1 LLRKIAIVFLRS
13 IALVVVIAAAHAPAT
28 EPELGR
34 PFDMKPAEVV
44 TIQGLR
50 ITFESVSEDSRCPT
64 GAQCMW
70 AGDAVAT
77 FTLEKP
83 PAAALHR
90 TLHTNGRY
98 EQHVKTNG
106 LVVRLED
113 IKPYPKEGAT
123 IAPGDYRA
131 SLVVTRR

>member
-1 LLRKIAIVFLRS
+1 LVRKIATVFARS
-13 IALVVVIAAAHAPAT
+13 IALVLVIAGALAPAT

-34 PFDMKPAEVV
+34 PFDVKPSEVV

-50 ITFESVSEDSRCPT
+50 ITFEGVTEDSRCPT
-64 GAQCMW
+64 GVQCMW
-70 AGDAVAT
+70 AGDAAAT
-77 FTLEKP
+77 FTLEKS
-83 PAAALHR
+83 PAAALQR

-98 EQHVKTNG
+98 ERQAEISG

-123 IAPGDYRA
+123 IAHDDYRA
-131 SLVVTRR
+131 TVVVTRH